1 MMYWGIIAILIQ
13 IASICAFENHP
24 SKFRAKS
31 REGFLME
38 QGIQN
43 VSKHKFLFFFSK
55 KKKLTSF
62 YAKNVFTL

>member
-31 REGFLME
+31 RGEGFLME

-43 VSKHKFLFFFSK
+43 VSKHKFLFFFFKEK
-55 KKKLTSF
+55 K
-62 YAKNVFTL
+62 N